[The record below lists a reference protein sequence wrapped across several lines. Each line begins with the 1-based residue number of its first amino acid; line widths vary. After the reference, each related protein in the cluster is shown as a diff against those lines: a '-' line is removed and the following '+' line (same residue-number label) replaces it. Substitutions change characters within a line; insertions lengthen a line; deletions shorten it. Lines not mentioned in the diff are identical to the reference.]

1 MNNITEYKNE
11 LLGEKYYKIDHDS
24 GLSVYVFPKDRIT
37 SCAIFASEYGS
48 VDNCFYSEEDG
59 KYIKVPEGI
68 AHFLEHKMFDNEDG
82 TNIDDVFSKLSA
94 DPNAYT
100 SWEETG
106 YFFRIQPC
114 RWRSEARPRP
124 SRFRHR

>member
-1 MNNITEYKNE
+1 MTLMNKTEYKNDF
-11 LLGEKYYKIDHDS
+11 LREKYFKIEHGS
-24 GLSVYVFPKDRIT
+24 GLRVYVFPKDRMT
-37 SCAIFASEYGS
+37 SCAIFATEYGS
-48 VDNCFYSEEDG
+48 VDNCFFCQENG

-82 TNIDDVFSKLSA
+82 TNIDDVFSKLGA

-106 YFFRIQPC
+106 YFRNV
-114 RWRSEARPRP
+114 SETE
-124 SRFRHR
+124 